1 MGKLRPPSRR
11 LGLVWQFNRAV
22 IKPLLFLLS
31 KRDWR
36 DADRIPQQGGAIL
49 VLNHISHI
57 DPLLAGLLAW
67 DCGRIPRFLAK
78 SSLFG
83 RSRLLD
89 WWLIGG
95 GQVPVDRSSGA
106 AGFQAAIDVVNAGD
120 LLVVYV
126 EGSITK
132 DPTGWPMRPKTG
144 AARIALITGAPVIPV
159 GQWGAQELL
168 PPYSRRLSLKRPH
181 IHFSVG
187 HEVNLIDL
195 VGRAGDPDAVREAT
209 DRIMSAIVERVEDLR
224 GQKAPA
230 DRYDPLMHGQSATGR
245 PNNSRC
251 RR

>member
-1 MGKLRPPSRR
+1 MGLRTDS
-11 LGLVWQFNRAV
+11 
-22 IKPLLFLLS
+22 
-31 KRDWR
+31 
-36 DADRIPQQGGAIL
+36 AI
-49 VLNHISHI
+49 S
-57 DPLLAGLLAW
+57 GQ
-67 DCGRIPRFLAK
+67 

-106 AGFQAAIDVVNAGD
+106 AGFQAATDVVNAGD

-126 EGSITK
+126 EGAITK

-144 AARIALITGAPVIPV
+144 AARIALMTGAPVMPV

-187 HEVNLIDL
+187 HEVNLVDL
-195 VGRAGDPDAVREAT
+195 VSRAGDPDAVREAT
-209 DRIMSAIVERVEDLR
+209 DRIMSAIVERVETLPRPEGPSRSLR
-224 GQKAPA
+224 PTHARPVR
-230 DRYDPLMHGQSATGR
+230 DRAAKQLPLSSLGSSILLGAGLAGVFVWTGVR
-245 PNNSRC
+245 QQF
-251 RR
+251 